1 MGTPEERL
9 ADLGLALPGPIPAHG
24 KHRPVVID
32 RGVAYLSAA
41 VATEGDPPVLA
52 WPGRLGAEVTLD
64 EGRASARGALLVLLA
79 NLRSVVGSLDA
90 VERFLRL
97 NGYVAV
103 TPGFDKAHHVVGAA
117 SDLLADVFGDEQVPS
132 RSVAGVCELPG
143 RASVALDAII
153 RLKDV

>member
-9 ADLGLALPGPIPAHG
+9 ADLGIALPDAIPAHG
-24 KHRPVVID
+24 KHNPVVID

-79 NLRSVVGSLDA
+79 NLRSVIGSLDGI
-90 VERFLRL
+90 ERFLRL
-97 NGYVAV
+97 NGQVALV
-103 TPGFDKAHHVVGAA
+103 PGFDKAHHVVGAA
-117 SDLLADVFGDEQVPS
+117 SDLLADLFGDERVPS
-132 RSVAGVCELPG
+132 RSVVGVCELPG
-143 RASVALDAII
+143 RASVALDAIV
-153 RLKDV
+153 RLNDL